1 MDLYFNTIELLK
13 SKIYKTSEK
22 FKKSLQLQAEI
33 IKKVEE
39 RRSNFSANHKINK
52 PTKNPFLYTSL
63 PNEDTDSSENS
74 THINIGQT
82 QIDNKN
88 QYYQERTTTVQK
100 IEKTMT
106 DLQGMFTRM
115 AHFVHEQQYM
125 IEKIENN
132 TDISLDNI
140 EAGLKTVVQI
150 QNDVRS
156 NRGLLIRIFLIIIF
170 ASVLYILFFA

>member
-1 MDLYFNTIELLK
+1 
-13 SKIYKTSEK
+13 
-22 FKKSLQLQAEI
+22 
-33 IKKVEE
+33 VEE

-52 PTKNPFLYTSL
+52 PSKNPFLYTSL
-63 PNEDTDSSENS
+63 PNDDTDSTDNS
-74 THINIGQT
+74 THISFEQNQV
-82 QIDNKN
+82 DNRN
-88 QYYQERTTTVQK
+88 QYYQDRSSAVQK

-132 TDISLDNI
+132 TDISLGNI
-140 EAGLKTVVQI
+140 EAGLKEVIKI

-156 NRGLLIRIFLIIIF
+156 NRGLIIKIFLILIV
-170 ASVLYILFFA
+170 ASVIYILFFA